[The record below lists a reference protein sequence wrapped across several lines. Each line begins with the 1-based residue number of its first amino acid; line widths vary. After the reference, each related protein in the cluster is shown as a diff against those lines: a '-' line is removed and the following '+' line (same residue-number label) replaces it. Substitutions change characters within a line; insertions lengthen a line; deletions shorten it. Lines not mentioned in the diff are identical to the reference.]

1 MSQFC
6 PSLTLFFELLYPPP
20 PFQKKK
26 YVVIASYN
34 RVSIGFYNIAKV
46 LTYAVLLKGKYVR
59 YSLKVLIKSEI
70 LILFLCFS

>member
-1 MSQFC
+1 MS
-6 PSLTLFFELLYPPP
+6 LLYSCVNESILSEFNPIFRTFVPP

-59 YSLKVLIKSEI
+59 FFKSTH
-70 LILFLCFS
+70 